1 MLVTLMSDTNTPKEL
16 TNPAAEESFGDL
28 LSQFE
33 KSRSRKSE
41 EGQKG
46 LNGTVVSISEEF
58 VFVDIGYKSEGILPV
73 TVFSGRELPKPGD
86 TLLVNVKGRNPEGYY
101 DLSLGKVSRPTD
113 WTALEKAFNEKA
125 IVAGTVTGVVKGG
138 VSVDI
143 GVRAFM
149 PASRTGTRDAAEMEK
164 LVEQEIRCR
173 ITKLDVTEEDVVVDR
188 RVVLE
193 EEERAAKEQR
203 YSQLKEGDILQG
215 TVRSLTDYGAF
226 VDIGGVDGLLHIGDM
241 SWTRVKKTSDVLSVG
256 QQVEVRVLKIDTDKR
271 RISLGMKQIQAHPW
285 EGVAEKFNSGDRIQ
299 GTVTRVED
307 YGAFVE
313 LAPGVEGLIHVSEMS
328 WNKKVKASSIVK
340 PGDSVDAV
348 VLGVDEDQRRISLGL
363 KQALGDP
370 WAEISQ
376 KYPVGSVVEGTV
388 TNLQKF
394 GAFVQIAE
402 GVEGMIFVGDIT
414 AEKRLNHP
422 QDVLKVG
429 QTVKAQVL
437 EIDTERRRL
446 KLGMKQLLPTS
457 IEEYI
462 GEHTVGDVVTGRIT
476 DISGA
481 QAQVE
486 LAEGVRA
493 TCRIPEKKEAAE
505 AAPASTKADLSSL
518 TSMLQARWKGGASA
532 GAPKRE
538 EARVGQIC
546 SVKITVLDPSAKKI
560 DVELV

>member
-203 YSQLKEGDILQG
+203 YSQLKEGAILQG